1 MVKSLHTRP
10 HPSSFIRKVL
20 WGLLVTNGLLPEDC
34 LYLKSV
40 TPADGGLVTRS
51 SLLSEAVQLSKE
63 S

>member
-1 MVKSLHTRP
+1 MVKSLRTRP
-10 HPSSFIRKVL
+10 QPSSFVRKVL
-20 WGLLVTNGLLPEDC
+20 RGPLVTNGLFPEDR

-40 TPADGGLVTRS
+40 MPADGGLVTGS